1 MVAEATGGK
10 LTGGDRVFASVST
23 DTRTLL
29 PGQLF
34 FAIKGERSDGNAFVA
49 EAARRGAV
57 GAVVTSLQAAEL
69 PQVEVADTRIALGR
83 LARAWRRRFT
93 LPVIGVTGS
102 NGKTTVKEL
111 IAAIMRET
119 FGGDASRVLMTWGNL
134 NNEIGLP
141 ITLMYLTATH
151 GAAVLELGASK
162 PGDIAYLADI
172 AAPTVSVL
180 TNAFPAHLKGFG
192 NLEQVAATKGEIFA
206 ALAPSGV
213 AVVNRD
219 DQYYEVWW
227 KRAEGSRRVSFG
239 LHPAADFRAEDIRSK
254 TGPDGP
260 SLEFE
265 LVADGNRA
273 TVVLPMAG
281 RHNVVNALA
290 AAAAARSAGATHAAI
305 IRGLAA
311 TSNVKGRLRY
321 LVTMSGASLY
331 DDSYNANPG
340 SVRAAVEF
348 LAAQPGERWL
358 VLGDMA
364 ELGAETDKA
373 HREIG
378 EFVRSLAIS
387 RLLCTGASSQ
397 HTATGFGPG
406 AEWRSTREELIEL
419 LGRPGPGVNILVK
432 GSRSARMEK
441 VVEALA
447 GLTSPATGAH

>member
-102 NGKTTVKEL
+102 NGKTTVKEI

-219 DQYYEVWW
+219 DQYYEAWW

-305 IRGLAA
+305 I
-311 TSNVKGRLRY
+311 
-321 LVTMSGASLY
+321 SGANLY

-364 ELGAETDKA
+364 ELGAESDKA

-378 EFVRSLAIS
+378 QFVRSLAIS